1 MTDAESHSGAAL
13 GAIAVDGA
21 DAAEFLRAQLTNDV
35 MRLGP
40 DRHFLSGWCDA
51 KGRTLM
57 VGRIC
62 ERNGAYLLIVPREI
76 IPTMLKRLRMFVL
89 RSKVDIADYSDELHI
104 VGVSAENL
112 PPANRCENR
121 GAQQWLG
128 LPEDVDGRARA
139 LVISPAAE
147 HATPADGMA
156 TDSEA
161 WERHEIDSG
170 IPSIR
175 SATAGL
181 FVPQMLNLHWLMAID
196 FDKGCYPG
204 QEVVARLHYRGT
216 LTRRMFRLRWR
227 GTQPAVGDDV
237 IDESGERQGTIL
249 RSAPAT
255 DSRAEGTALAVLKVR
270 AVNDALTTAGAHL
283 ELLALPYATPD

>member
-1 MTDAESHSGAAL
+1 M
-13 GAIAVDGA
+13 
-21 DAAEFLRAQLTNDV
+21 
-35 MRLGP
+35 
-40 DRHFLSGWCDA
+40 
-51 KGRTLM
+51 
-57 VGRIC
+57 
-62 ERNGAYLLIVPREI
+62 
-76 IPTMLKRLRMFVL
+76 
-89 RSKVDIADYSDELHI
+89 
-104 VGVSAENL
+104 
-112 PPANRCENR
+112 
-121 GAQQWLG
+121 
-128 LPEDVDGRARA
+128 
-139 LVISPAAE
+139 ISPATD

-170 IPSIR
+170 LPSIR

-204 QEVVARLHYRGT
+204 QEVIARLHYRGT

-237 IDESGERQGTIL
+237 IDESGDRQGTIL

-255 DSRAEGTALAVLKVR
+255 DSRAEGSALAVLKVR
-270 AVNDALTTAGAHL
+270 AVNDALTTASAHL